1 MARVF
6 QVSTPLSFDT
16 ATTNVIKLGHPA
28 LIIISNSQNVNDTE
42 TSISCDHWH
51 CSGTHYS
58 KDDSKCEPHLSLPTV
73 NVTGK
78 TTGRKACS
86 DVAVTSLGEGVQIV
100 KFEPKV
106 ADEYSLNMC
115 YNRQNIQGS
124 PFTIKAIEKGVLL
137 SGHWSSKPSPVVST
151 EEPVNLIIPEDVFG
165 YHNHDIKKMGRKPQI
180 SVRNS
185 LGAICESS
193 VRHFPYLKSIAVSF
207 TPNMES
213 SYFIKA
219 TLSDPSKKTPP
230 SKTFLLQANS
240 PDDQA
245 NHYFIDDKDMHIFKK
260 PQNFCSNSPVRFRIH
275 TQKIVH
281 RDSDKLNVFCQ
292 GPARALVKTI
302 SNDSSPGIET
312 CEVTPS
318 APGKYRIDI
327 FWGGK
332 PIRENPFYLSFKPT
346 LRRIGGSGLNLE
358 QESLRVGVPHRFRM
372 NCPPSLGQGELR
384 ISCNP
389 PSAADT
395 SAKQIQVND
404 KNEVHYQC
412 QIIPRRVGHHEIW
425 IKYNGHNI
433 EESPFK
439 VHFKPRGDATMCA
452 MVSNSSFHQAGGIV
466 CFQISTS
473 GAGEGVLVATVE
485 EVAKKHAYLKGVFPV
500 EVKQLSPELFE
511 IQFNPGTMSECLLSI
526 TYDDSHI
533 SGSPFKMSFCDM
545 NPQCEAS
552 GEGLTSAQVGVWNRF
567 VVATDHAGPGA
578 LHVVIQE
585 ANSEERVSPVV
596 TRLMPT
602 LLEVCYRPLVPGNY
616 SIALQWGQV
625 PIPESPFQVKCYSPV
640 MCLSVIKQ
648 PPVELSFGIPIRY
661 VLRPTG
667 SRLRHS
673 GVFNRS
679 SQRIALVRESRA
691 KFCWIKAMVNLN
703 AQSFHARGDGSYKVN
718 IQWKGDH
725 IRGSPFNI
733 NIIAPPMPENV
744 HVHCL
749 KRSVVVGR
757 ESKFWID
764 TSRAG
769 PGLLSISVHG
779 PEHPF
784 KVHSTSDPANP
795 WTIESHFCP
804 THTGDYVINI

>member
-1 MARVF
+1 MFV
-6 QVSTPLSFDT
+6 
-16 ATTNVIKLGHPA
+16 
-28 LIIISNSQNVNDTE
+28 
-42 TSISCDHWH
+42 
-51 CSGTHYS
+51 
-58 KDDSKCEPHLSLPTV
+58 
-73 NVTGK
+73 
-78 TTGRKACS
+78 
-86 DVAVTSLGEGVQIV
+86 
-100 KFEPKV
+100 
-106 ADEYSLNMC
+106 
-115 YNRQNIQGS
+115 
-124 PFTIKAIEKGVLL
+124 
-137 SGHWSSKPSPVVST
+137 
-151 EEPVNLIIPEDVFG
+151 
-165 YHNHDIKKMGRKPQI
+165 
-180 SVRNS
+180 
-185 LGAICESS
+185 
-193 VRHFPYLKSIAVSF
+193 
-207 TPNMES
+207 
-213 SYFIKA
+213 
-219 TLSDPSKKTPP
+219 
-230 SKTFLLQANS
+230 LQANS

-245 NHYFIDDKDMHIFKK
+245 NHCFIDNEDMHIFKK
-260 PQNFCSNSPVRFRIH
+260 PQNFYSNSMVKFRIH

-312 CEVTPS
+312 CEMTPF

-332 PIRENPFYLSFKPT
+332 PIRGNPFYLNFKPP
-346 LRRIGGSGLNLE
+346 LRRIGGGGLNLE
-358 QESLRVGVPHRFRM
+358 QESLRVGVPHRFRL

-404 KNEVHYQC
+404 KNDVHYQC
-412 QIIPRRVGHHEIW
+412 QIIPRRVGRHEIW
-425 IKYNGHNI
+425 IKYNGHHI

-439 VHFKPRGDATMCA
+439 VHFKPRGDATKCA
-452 MVSNSSFHQAGGIV
+452 MVSNSNFHQVGGNV

-473 GAGEGVLVATVE
+473 GAGEGVLAATGE
-485 EVAKKHAYLKGVFPV
+485 EVAKKRTGLRGAFPV

-511 IQFNPGTMSECLLSI
+511 IQFNSGTMSECLLSI
-526 TYDDSHI
+526 TYDDNHI
-533 SGSPFKMSFCDM
+533 SGSPFKMSFCEVS
-545 NPQCEAS
+545 PQCGAS
-552 GEGLTSAQVGVWNRF
+552 GEGLASAQVGVWNRF
-567 VVATDHAGPGA
+567 VVATDRAGPGA

-585 ANSEERVSPVV
+585 ANSEERVSSVV

-625 PIPESPFQVKCYSPV
+625 PIPGSPFQVKCYSPV

-648 PPVELSFGIPIRY
+648 PPVELSFGIPIRF

-673 GVFNRS
+673 GVFNDDLSIVATNRIGERIKGKVSLDKSNSEFECTVLPRS
-679 SQRIALVRESRA
+679 
-691 KFCWIKAMVNLN
+691 
-703 AQSFHARGDGSYKVN
+703 RGWYKVN

-733 NIIAPPMPENV
+733 NIIAPPLPENV
-744 HVHCL
+744 RVHCL
-749 KRSVVVGR
+749 KRSVVVGE

-779 PEHPF
+779 LVHPF
-784 KVHSTSDPANP
+784 KVHSSGDPANP
-795 WTIESHFCP
+795 WTIMSQFCP
-804 THTGDYVINI
+804 THTGDYIINMMWSGEHIPGSPFSLTVTDREEEGVAMGGAMNECCSDSVYSDENLQEGVTFF